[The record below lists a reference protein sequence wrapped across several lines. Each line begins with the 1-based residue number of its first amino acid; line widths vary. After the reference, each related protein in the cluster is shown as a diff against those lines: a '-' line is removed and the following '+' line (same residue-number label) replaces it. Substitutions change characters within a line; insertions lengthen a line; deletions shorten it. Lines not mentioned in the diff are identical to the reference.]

1 MLIPEEKKEKS
12 YEVLKN
18 KDFRNFVL
26 GRFFV
31 TMAIQMQMTT
41 IGLQVYYE
49 HSRDEFT
56 LGLIGLCEA
65 IPFIIFSLYSGHVAD
80 NVSRK
85 KIILLSIIGLF
96 GGTVLLF
103 VNCLPQFSYMKE
115 YGVMPLFCIVVLF
128 GIIRSFI
135 SASTGPFLAQL
146 VPRKHYTSSS
156 TWNSTVWHLSAI
168 LGPVLAATIYGYQNA
183 LDAKSTYFINGILF
197 LIGIIAFTRISSRA
211 LPEKLKKESIIASLK
226 EGISFV
232 FKTKNLMSALSLD
245 LFAVLFGG
253 AVAIL
258 PAFNDKIL
266 HAGPE
271 AYGLLRTAP
280 AIGAVLMAGVL
291 SIYPPGKNAGKSL
304 LWSVIAFGLFTIL
317 FGLSQHYWVAFSML
331 LLIGAFDN
339 ISVVI
344 RHSILQL
351 MTPDHMRG
359 RVSSVNNIFIGS
371 SNEIGAFESGF
382 AAKLMG
388 LVPSII
394 FGGIMTIGVVAGI
407 TKHNPKLKDLD
418 LNKYD

>member
-1 MLIPEEKKEKS
+1 M
-12 YEVLKN
+12 
-18 KDFRNFVL
+18 
-26 GRFFV
+26 
-31 TMAIQMQMTT
+31 
-41 IGLQVYYE
+41 
-49 HSRDEFT
+49 
-56 LGLIGLCEA
+56 
-65 IPFIIFSLYSGHVAD
+65 
-80 NVSRK
+80 
-85 KIILLSIIGLF
+85 
-96 GGTVLLF
+96 
-103 VNCLPQFSYMKE
+103 
-115 YGVMPLFCIVVLF
+115 
-128 GIIRSFI
+128 
-135 SASTGPFLAQL
+135 
-146 VPRKHYTSSS
+146 
-156 TWNSTVWHLSAI
+156 
-168 LGPVLAATIYGYQNA
+168 
-183 LDAKSTYFINGILF
+183 
-197 LIGIIAFTRISSRA
+197 
-211 LPEKLKKESIIASLK
+211 
-226 EGISFV
+226 
-232 FKTKNLMSALSLD
+232 FKTRNLMSALSLD

-280 AIGAVLMAGVL
+280 AIGAVFMAGVL

-382 AAKLMG
+382 AAKLLG
-388 LVPSII
+388 LIPSVII
-394 FGGIMTIGVVAGI
+394 GGGVALASVGATMI
-407 TKHNPKLKDLD
+407 WMPKLRKLE
-418 LNKYD
+418 LK